1 MSTYIMQTYIM
12 PAYIMQKEVTCK
24 VRQHYDKKYDRL
36 WPRRGRDKRVEDHS

>member
-36 WPRRGRDKRVEDHS
+36 RKVRDCYRGI